1 MSEEVIKILD
11 DLSQRF
17 GIAIDWSSQ
26 NILPYLQDLM
36 TRLIQYKN
44 VQAILW
50 IVVSVIMFIVTG
62 IVLKVVLKY
71 IGKYYDSLD
80 SHLYDEDRALAKGLA
95 WFIAGI
101 FIFAFILV
109 MILNIR
115 GLIQNICLPEATIIE
130 YIKNITSGV

>member
-1 MSEEVIKILD
+1 MSEEIIKILD

-26 NILPYLQDLM
+26 NVLPYLQDLM

-44 VQAILW
+44 IQAIMW
-50 IVVSVIMFIVTG
+50 IIISVIVFILVG
-62 IVLKVVLKY
+62 IILRVMLKY
-71 IGKYYDSLD
+71 IDKYYDSLD
-80 SHLYDEDRALAKGLA
+80 SHLYDEDRTLAKGFA

-109 MILNIR
+109 IILNIR
-115 GLIQNICLPEATIIE
+115 GLIQNIYLPEATIIE
-130 YIKNITSGV
+130 YIKSLGV

>member
-50 IVVSVIMFIVTG
+50 IIVSAIMFIVTG

-115 GLIQNICLPEATIIE
+115 GLIQNIYLPEATIIE
-130 YIKNITSGV
+130 YIKSLGV

>member
-26 NILPYLQDLM
+26 NVLPYLQDLM

-44 VQAILW
+44 IQAIIW
-50 IVVSVIMFIVTG
+50 IVVSVIMFILVG

-80 SHLYDEDRALAKGLA
+80 SHLYDEDRVFAKGFAL
-95 WFIAGI
+95 FIAGI

-109 MILNIR
+109 IILNIR
-115 GLIQNICLPEATIIE
+115 GLIQNIYLPEATIIE
-130 YIKNITSGV
+130 YIKSLGV

>member
-50 IVVSVIMFIVTG
+50 IIVSAIMFIVTG

-80 SHLYDEDRALAKGLA
+80 SHLYDEDRVWAKGLA

-109 MILNIR
+109 IALNIR
-115 GLIQNICLPEATIIE
+115 GLVQNIYLPELTIIE
-130 YIKNITSGV
+130 YIQSLGVT

>member
-44 VQAILW
+44 IQAIIW
-50 IVVSVIMFIVTG
+50 IVVSVIMFILVG
-62 IVLKVVLKY
+62 IILRVALKY
-71 IGKYYDSLD
+71 IDKYYDRDEYS
-80 SHLYDEDRALAKGLA
+80 SVYDEDRALAKVFA

-101 FIFAFILV
+101 FIFAFMLV
-109 MILNIR
+109 ITLNIR
-115 GLIQNICLPEATIIE
+115 GLIQNIYLPEATIIE
-130 YIKNITSGV
+130 YIKSLGV

>member
-50 IVVSVIMFIVTG
+50 IIVSIIMFILVG
-62 IVLKVVLKY
+62 IILRVVLKY
-71 IGKYYDSLD
+71 IDKYYDRD
-80 SHLYDEDRALAKGLA
+80 DEDRIFAKGFA

-101 FIFAFILV
+101 FIFAFTLV

-115 GLIQNICLPEATIIE
+115 GLIQNIYLPEATIIE
-130 YIKNITSGV
+130 YIKSLGV

>member
-26 NILPYLQDLM
+26 NVLPYLQDLM

-44 VQAILW
+44 IQAIMW
-50 IVVSVIMFIVTG
+50 IIISVIVFILVG
-62 IVLKVVLKY
+62 IILRVMLKY
-71 IGKYYDSLD
+71 IDKYYDRDEYS
-80 SHLYDEDRALAKGLA
+80 SVYDEDRVFAKGFA

-101 FIFAFILV
+101 FIFVFILV

-115 GLIQNICLPEATIIE
+115 GLIQNIYLPEATIIE
-130 YIKNITSGV
+130 YIKSLGV

>member
-50 IVVSVIMFIVTG
+50 IVVSVVVFILVG
-62 IVLKVVLKY
+62 IILKVVLKY
-71 IGKYYDSLD
+71 IDKYYDRDEYS
-80 SHLYDEDRALAKGLA
+80 SVYDEDRAFAKGVA
-95 WFIAGI
+95 WFIAGM

-109 MILNIR
+109 IILNIR
-115 GLIQNICLPEATIIE
+115 GLIQNIYLPEATIIE
-130 YIKNITSGV
+130 YIQSLGVI

>member
-44 VQAILW
+44 IQATIW
-50 IVVSVIMFIVTG
+50 IVVSVIMFILVG
-62 IVLKVVLKY
+62 IILRVALKY
-71 IGKYYDSLD
+71 IDKYYDRDEYS
-80 SHLYDEDRALAKGLA
+80 SVYDEDRALAKVFA

-109 MILNIR
+109 ITLNIR
-115 GLIQNICLPEATIIE
+115 GLIQNIYLPEATIVE
-130 YIKNITSGV
+130 YIKSLGV

>member
-44 VQAILW
+44 VQAIMW
-50 IVVSVIMFIVTG
+50 IIISIIMFILVG
-62 IVLKVVLKY
+62 IILRIMLKH
-71 IGKYYDSLD
+71 IDKYYDRDEYS
-80 SHLYDEDRALAKGLA
+80 SVYDEDRIFAKGFA

-101 FIFAFILV
+101 FIFAFTLV

-115 GLIQNICLPEATIIE
+115 GLIQNIYLPEATIIE
-130 YIKNITSGV
+130 YIKSLGV

>member
-26 NILPYLQDLM
+26 NVLPYLQDLM

-44 VQAILW
+44 IQAIIW
-50 IVVSVIMFIVTG
+50 IVVSVIMFILVG
-62 IVLKVVLKY
+62 IILRVALKY
-71 IGKYYDSLD
+71 IDKYYDRDEYS
-80 SHLYDEDRALAKGLA
+80 SVYDEDRALAKGFA
-95 WFIAGI
+95 WLIAGI

-109 MILNIR
+109 ITLNIR
-115 GLIQNICLPEATIIE
+115 GLIQNIYLPEATIIE
-130 YIKNITSGV
+130 YIKSLGV

>member
-80 SHLYDEDRALAKGLA
+80 SHLYDEDRAFAKGFA

-115 GLIQNICLPEATIIE
+115 GLIQNIYLPEATIIE
-130 YIKNITSGV
+130 YIKSLGV

>member
-11 DLSQRF
+11 DLGQRF

-50 IVVSVIMFIVTG
+50 IVVSVIVFILVG
-62 IVLKVVLKY
+62 IILKVVLKY
-71 IGKYYDSLD
+71 IDKYYDSLD
-80 SHLYDEDRALAKGLA
+80 SHLYDEDRALAKGFA

-109 MILNIR
+109 IILNIR
-115 GLIQNICLPEATIIE
+115 GLIQNIYLPEATIIE
-130 YIKNITSGV
+130 YIKSLGV

>member
-44 VQAILW
+44 IQATIW
-50 IVVSVIMFIVTG
+50 IVVSVIMFILVG
-62 IVLKVVLKY
+62 IILRVALKY
-71 IGKYYDSLD
+71 IDKYYDRDEYS
-80 SHLYDEDRALAKGLA
+80 SVYDEDRALAKGFA
-95 WFIAGI
+95 WLIAGI

-109 MILNIR
+109 ITLNIR
-115 GLIQNICLPEATIIE
+115 GLIQNIYLPEATIIE
-130 YIKNITSGV
+130 YIKSLGV

>member
-1 MSEEVIKILD
+1 MSEEIIKVLD
-11 DLSQRF
+11 DLGQRF

-26 NILPYLQDLM
+26 NVLPYLQDLSA
-36 TRLIQYKN
+36 RFIGYRN
-44 VQAILW
+44 ISAIIW

-80 SHLYDEDRALAKGLA
+80 SHLYDEDRVLAKGVA

-109 MILNIR
+109 ITLNIR

-130 YIKNITSGV
+130 YIQSLGVI

>member
-44 VQAILW
+44 VQAIIW
-50 IVVSVIMFIVTG
+50 IVVSVIMFILIG
-62 IVLKVVLKY
+62 IILRVVLKH
-71 IGKYYDSLD
+71 IGKYYDSLNSD
-80 SHLYDEDRALAKGLA
+80 IYDEDRVLAKGLA

-109 MILNIR
+109 ITLNIR

-130 YIKNITSGV
+130 YIKSLGV

>member
-11 DLSQRF
+11 DLGQRF

-50 IVVSVIMFIVTG
+50 IVVSVIVFILVG
-62 IVLKVVLKY
+62 IILKVVLKY
-71 IGKYYDSLD
+71 IDKYYDRDEYS
-80 SHLYDEDRALAKGLA
+80 SVYDEDRAIAKVFA

-109 MILNIR
+109 IILNIR
-115 GLIQNICLPEATIIE
+115 GLIQNIYLPEATIIE
-130 YIKNITSGV
+130 YIKSLGV

>member
-11 DLSQRF
+11 DLGQRF

-44 VQAILW
+44 IQAIIW

-109 MILNIR
+109 IILNIR
-115 GLIQNICLPEATIIE
+115 GLIQNIYLPEATIIE
-130 YIKNITSGV
+130 YIKSLGV

>member
-44 VQAILW
+44 VQAIMW
-50 IVVSVIMFIVTG
+50 IIISIIMFIVTG

-115 GLIQNICLPEATIIE
+115 GLIQNIYLPEATIIE
-130 YIKNITSGV
+130 YIKSLGV

>member
-26 NILPYLQDLM
+26 NVLPYLQDLM

-44 VQAILW
+44 IQAIIW
-50 IVVSVIMFIVTG
+50 IVVSVIMFILVG

-80 SHLYDEDRALAKGLA
+80 SHLYDEDRVFAKGFA

-115 GLIQNICLPEATIIE
+115 GLIQNIYLPEATIIE
-130 YIKNITSGV
+130 YIKSLGV